1 MTDGPIL
8 SRLQKIAL
16 KQAEDQFQ
24 KMLFELEEETGLTVE
39 FVSVDTR
46 NYGQLKVSIDLTEET
61 RA

>member
-1 MTDGPIL
+1 VTDGPIL